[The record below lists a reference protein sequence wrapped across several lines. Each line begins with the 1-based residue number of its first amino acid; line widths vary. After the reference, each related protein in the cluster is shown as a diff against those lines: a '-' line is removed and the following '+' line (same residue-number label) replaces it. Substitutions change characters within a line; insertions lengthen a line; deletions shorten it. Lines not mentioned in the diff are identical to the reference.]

1 MRVLLVLAHPA
12 TNSLCRFFAETA
24 TAAAE
29 ARGFEVRVVDLYA
42 RGFDPRL
49 SAAERAVYY
58 DPHYRSD
65 VPDLLAD
72 LVWAEALVLVFPTW
86 WFGFPAVLKGW
97 FDRVFAPGTAYDH
110 AEGLRAIRPRLLGL
124 RRALAVTTLGSPW
137 WVDTFVLRR
146 PVRRVLATAIL
157 GTCAPNCRL
166 RFLSLHDAEKARPKT
181 IAAVARRITEA
192 IAAW

>member
-12 TNSLCRFFAETA
+12 TNSLCRHFAES
-24 TAAAE
+24 AAA
-29 ARGFEVRVVDLYA
+29 ACADRGFEVTVLDLHA
-42 RGFDPRL
+42 AGFDPRL
-49 SAAERAVYY
+49 SAAERATYY
-58 DPHYRSD
+58 DADYRSE

-72 LVWAEALVLVFPTW
+72 LARAEALVLVFPTW

-124 RRALAVTTLGSPW
+124 RRALAVTSLGSPW
-137 WVDTFVLRR
+137 WVDRFVLWR
-146 PVRRVLATAIL
+146 PVHRVLRTAIL

-166 RFLSLHDAEKARPKT
+166 RFLSLHDAEKARPKAIAAIDRRIAET
-181 IAAVARRITEA
+181 IAA
-192 IAAW
+192 W